1 MNELERVLKITG
13 TLSIPEKEITFIA
26 SRSSGPGGQ
35 HVNKVSSRVTL
46 QFNVLLS
53 PSLSEEQKQRILFKL
68 KTRINRDGVLQV
80 SSQKNRS
87 QFVNKEAVKERFI
100 ELIKQALSRKPI
112 RKKTKPSNAVK
123 QRRLDQKRKHS
134 LLKKMRSKKDD

>member
-1 MNELERVLKITG
+1 MNGPERNLKITG

-46 QFNVLLS
+46 QFNVFLS
-53 PSLSEEQKQRILFKL
+53 SSLSEEQKQRILFKL
-68 KTRINRDGVLQV
+68 KTRINRDGILQV
-80 SSQKNRS
+80 SSQANRS

-100 ELIKQALSRKPI
+100 EIIKQALAREPI
-112 RKKTKPSNAVK
+112 RKKTKPSNAAK
-123 QRRLDQKRKHS
+123 RRRLDQKKKHS
-134 LLKKMRSKKDD
+134 LLKKMRSKKED